1 MAKTIIKGSYYTTT
15 TNTLYTAPSTKYAK
29 VTIVYYGV
37 ENTSWNSSSNMV
49 GLWINAS
56 PASGYGKCAILQGN
70 FPHVGVY
77 ANTMFATDR
86 GRLPI
91 DGTFLMPPSTYL
103 QADSAAN
110 NWSNFYFIIEE
121 IAKTTVEA

>member
-1 MAKTIIKGSYYTTT
+1 MAKTIIKGTYHTTT
-15 TNTLYTAPSTKYAK
+15 TNTIYTAPSDKYAK

-37 ENTSWNSSSNMV
+37 ENVSWTTPSNMV
-49 GLWINAS
+49 GLWINAIG
-56 PASGYGKCAILQGN
+56 ASGFGKCGILQGN
-70 FPHVGVY
+70 FPHVGVEV
-77 ANTMFATDR
+77 NTMFATDR

-110 NWSNFYFIIEE
+110 TWSNFYFIIEE
-121 IAKTTVEA
+121 IASTTIEA